1 LNKIGVDIVNIERI
15 SKLNDYAI
23 NRLFNKIEVDKAN
36 NITNEK
42 SRVEFLAGRFAA
54 KEALAKALGVGFTK
68 LIPSEIVITNL
79 DSGQPEI
86 KLEGKTLETYPN
98 LEMQVSISH
107 DYPCAVAVVLVED
120 MNGKS

>member
-1 LNKIGVDIVNIERI
+1 MNKIGVDIVNIERI

-23 NRLFNKIEVDKAN
+23 KRLFNKVEVDKAN
-36 NITNEK
+36 SITNEK

-86 KLEGKTLETYPN
+86 KIEGKTLDAYPN

-120 MNGKS
+120 LNGKS

>member
-1 LNKIGVDIVNIERI
+1 MNKIGVDIVNIERI
-15 SKLNDYAI
+15 AKLNDYAI
-23 NRLFNKIEVDKAN
+23 KRLFNKVEVDKAN
-36 NITNEK
+36 SISNDK

>member
-23 NRLFNKIEVDKAN
+23 KRLFNKVEVDKAN
-36 NITNEK
+36 SITNEK

-86 KLEGKTLETYPN
+86 KIEGKTLEAYPN

-120 MNGKS
+120 LNGKS

>member
-1 LNKIGVDIVNIERI
+1 MNKIGVDIVNIERI

-23 NRLFNKIEVDKAN
+23 KRLFNKVEVDKAN
-36 NITNEK
+36 SITNEK

-86 KLEGKTLETYPN
+86 KIEGKTLEAYPN

-120 MNGKS
+120 LNGKS